1 MIGVL
6 WNIISYIG
14 LVILGLA
21 GIGTCIL
28 MIIGIISII
37 KEIVKEFKK

>member
-6 WNIISYIG
+6 WNIISCIG

-28 MIIGIISII
+28 MLSGIISII
-37 KEIVKEFKK
+37 KEIVEVFKK